1 MYDRLILFLEANRIL
16 KDNQFGFRKNYSPQL
31 ALIKF
36 INHILQQHDRGN
48 FTVCVFL
55 DLRKAFDTINH
66 DILIKKLEHYGIRNQ
81 TLNWFVSYLSGRQQY
96 TEINGVKSNKQVLKT
111 GVPQGSILG
120 PLLFLIYIND
130 FVDSSDILK
139 SILFADDT
147 NVFHSDSDLLTVQ
160 NTMNLELTSV
170 STWLLSNKLSL
181 NVSKTKFMLFAGNKK
196 INHDITIRIENK
208 AK

>member
-1 MYDRLILFLEANRIL
+1 MKNSSPGHDDIHIKIIKHTITLLAPRISELVNDSFQCGIFPDDMKLAKIIPIYKGGNKLLITNYRPISILPTISKIMERVMYDRLILFLEVNRIL

-96 TEINGVKSNKQVLKT
+96 
-111 GVPQGSILG
+111 
-120 PLLFLIYIND
+120 
-130 FVDSSDILK
+130 
-139 SILFADDT
+139 
-147 NVFHSDSDLLTVQ
+147 
-160 NTMNLELTSV
+160 
-170 STWLLSNKLSL
+170 
-181 NVSKTKFMLFAGNKK
+181 
-196 INHDITIRIENK
+196 
-208 AK
+208 